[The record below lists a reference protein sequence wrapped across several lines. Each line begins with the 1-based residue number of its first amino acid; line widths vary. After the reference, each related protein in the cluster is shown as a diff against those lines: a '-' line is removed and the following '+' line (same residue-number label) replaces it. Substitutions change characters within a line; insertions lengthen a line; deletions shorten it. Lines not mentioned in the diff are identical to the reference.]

1 MPNYLDEAA
10 READLAMWKRRASYD
25 PMKAAAEGK
34 RKLEEKKS
42 THASK
47 YNERCE
53 LLMQFFYLHL
63 TFITNYLLLGILVCN
78 GKELP
83 VFKLYIYVK
92 VFEVSSA

>member
-1 MPNYLDEAA
+1 MNHSLYYLTDEAA

-34 RKLEEKKS
+34 RKLEEKKT

-53 LLMQFFYLHL
+53 MLLRK
-63 TFITNYLLLGILVCN
+63 TFIY
-78 GKELP
+78 
-83 VFKLYIYVK
+83 
-92 VFEVSSA
+92 